1 MNLNKRIKVD
11 WDKWQDEDR
20 DKDIRED
27 FDPEKLIEI
36 MKKNGDWDDE
46 EDGPEDLEDQ
56 FAQESGSNSDE

>member
-46 EDGPEDLEDQ
+46 EDGPEDLED
-56 FAQESGSNSDE
+56 